1 MNCRDCSHW
10 TLRDT
15 MRIHPD
21 IARQGFAKCAK
32 AEEHKKVVFYAA
44 GYYCNGWDEAPE
56 AAVQARKKVM
66 GEK

>member
-1 MNCRDCSHW
+1 MKA
-10 TLRDT
+10 
-15 MRIHPD
+15 HPD

-32 AEEHKKVVFYAA
+32 AEGQKKVVFYAA
-44 GYYCNGWDEAPE
+44 GYFCNNWDEAPE